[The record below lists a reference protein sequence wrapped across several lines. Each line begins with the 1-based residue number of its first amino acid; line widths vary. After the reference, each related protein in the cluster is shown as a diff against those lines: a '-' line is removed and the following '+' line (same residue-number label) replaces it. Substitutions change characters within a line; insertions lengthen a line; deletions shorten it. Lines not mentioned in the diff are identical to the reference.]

1 VLCKQ
6 GTNSA
11 VRFTTFGALRDRLR
25 NAWPEA
31 MGGTTATMIAGAG
44 SGVITVCV
52 Y

>member
-11 VRFTTFGALRDRLR
+11 VRFSTFGALRDKLR
-25 NAWPEA
+25 DKWPDA

-44 SGVITVCV
+44 SGVITV
-52 Y
+52 